1 MDGSDQYD
9 HPSALT
15 QGKQLTVTTEKEA
28 GGGRRRQRSDA
39 DQNVTLIQK
48 RSAI

>member
-15 QGKQLTVTTEKEA
+15 QGKQLTVPTELEA
-28 GGGRRRQRSDA
+28 GGGGGGKDP
-39 DQNVTLIQK
+39 TLTKILL
-48 RSAI
+48 